1 MKDSTTEDISNSS
14 NEQKNH
20 YIKTLWSVFKDN
32 FLNYFWIGLLLI
44 ILSMYLSSLVE
55 HKDLLLILK
64 IIETV
69 GIAIFVAGLFSFT
82 FETVSFQSK
91 MQDIVEKIVLKR
103 AFLSELPIDKKKES
117 LHNLLKPTES
127 EIEKYS
133 NIEDFY
139 NSYIEEILKVSQRNV
154 RSNYNINIKVKYD
167 IDKKKVFS
175 EGLYSYRLYPSN
187 SGYTDIIV
195 GFLKED
201 SQSSVDVIL
210 NMPDGKRKTF
220 SFDELKER
228 FKETELTKETRI
240 KVNDLCKDFHHV
252 DVELRVKE
260 YGFNHWMNVFFK
272 AEQAT
277 DGFKMTIMSD
287 GDLTI
292 KSKVIVFDVGHN
304 YHVDYT
310 SDNEVHVS
318 CHQWLN
324 EGSGVSLIVSK
335 PECSN

>member
-167 IDKKKVFS
+167 IDKKCRDAKNLAS
-175 EGLYSYRLYPSN
+175 RRIHTWP
-187 SGYTDIIV
+187 
-195 GFLKED
+195 
-201 SQSSVDVIL
+201 L
-210 NMPDGKRKTF
+210 NAR
-220 SFDELKER
+220 
-228 FKETELTKETRI
+228 
-240 KVNDLCKDFHHV
+240 
-252 DVELRVKE
+252 
-260 YGFNHWMNVFFK
+260 
-272 AEQAT
+272 
-277 DGFKMTIMSD
+277 
-287 GDLTI
+287 
-292 KSKVIVFDVGHN
+292 
-304 YHVDYT
+304 
-310 SDNEVHVS
+310 
-318 CHQWLN
+318 
-324 EGSGVSLIVSK
+324 
-335 PECSN
+335 